1 MRSVNF
7 FTMLSQLVDTAERE
21 PVAMA
26 MAVWIWPVAM
36 PTIWPH

>member
-21 PVAMA
+21 PMAMA
-26 MAVWIWPVAM
+26 MATK

>member
-21 PVAMA
+21 PMAMA
-26 MAVWIWPVAM
+26 MAMATK
-36 PTIWPH
+36 PTILIWSR